1 MVIFIGMLIRANWVR
16 TGVQRIDPTARRSGL
31 ERLNATRDSISCM
44 EELKKLRES
53 NLITEEEFMEKR
65 AEIIKDL

>member
-1 MVIFIGMLIRANWVR
+1 MLIQANWVR
-16 TGVQRIDPTARRSGL
+16 TGTQHIDPTARRAGL
-31 ERLNATRDSISCM
+31 ERLNGTRDTISCM